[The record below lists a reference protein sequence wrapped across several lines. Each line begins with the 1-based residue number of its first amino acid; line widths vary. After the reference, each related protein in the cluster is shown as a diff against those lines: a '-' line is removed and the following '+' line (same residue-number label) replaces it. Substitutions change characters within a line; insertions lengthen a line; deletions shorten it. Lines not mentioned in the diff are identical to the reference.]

1 MYTWFQ
7 PIIDLLAYV
16 LSWTFEWTRDWGAAV
31 IVLTLLV
38 KGALY
43 RFNLLAARQQVRSA
57 AAFPEL
63 SKLRETCGNDPAK
76 LVQETT
82 KVYGKYGINP
92 LSSPLSAIIQ
102 MPVLMAMYGLFLT
115 HGSTMTSILIPWVAH
130 LAEADPFH
138 LIPIATGLLSFAV
151 GMIPLADAAAVSMS
165 GSKRLLFGTI
175 LLLIPLVIT
184 WRAPVALGLYW
195 LSGSVFS
202 LLERLFYRTS
212 AGKRLLRRG
221 LPEAA
226 AT

>member
-7 PIIDLLAYV
+7 PMIDLLAYV
-16 LSWTFEWTRDWGAAV
+16 LSWTFDWTRDWGVAV

-38 KGALY
+38 KGVLY

-57 AAFPEL
+57 AASPEL
-63 SKLRETCGNDPAK
+63 SKLRETCGNDPTK

-92 LSSPLSAIIQ
+92 LSSALSAIIQ
-102 MPVLMAMYGLFLT
+102 MPVLMAMYGLFFK

-151 GMIPLADAAAVSMS
+151 SMIPLADVAASMS
-165 GSKRLLFGTI
+165 GSKRLLFGII

-195 LSGSVFS
+195 LAGSVFS

-212 AGKRLLRRG
+212 TGKRLLRRG

>member
-43 RFNLLAARQQVRSA
+43 RFNLLAARQQVRSVA
-57 AAFPEL
+57 ASPEL
-63 SKLRETCGNDPAK
+63 SKLRETCGNDSAK

-82 KVYGKYGINP
+82 GVYGKYGINP
-92 LSSPLSAIIQ
+92 LSSALSAMIQ
-102 MPVLMAMYGLFLT
+102 MPVLMAMYGLFFT

-165 GSKRLLFGTI
+165 GSKRLLFGMI

-221 LPEAA
+221 LPEAS